1 VDGDKEQV
9 EEGERKRR
17 TTFPQNAHETSEFH
31 KSRSM
36 PDLESMHAAANLGED
51 GVAARPDEFWQES
64 RRNSER
70 ERETQR
76 ERVCVREREKER
88 RSNGSSAFGR
98 PELFPCKFHVRRSC
112 CLHRWYQSPFVMR
125 NLRTFCNHP
134 RAQPG
139 YSNVI
144 FERFPICLQNVI
156 AIPCAS

>member
-1 VDGDKEQV
+1 VSERGEAEAEVDGDKEQV

-76 ERVCVREREKER
+76 ERECVRERERKREDQMVLLP
-88 RSNGSSAFGR
+88 SGDQS
-98 PELFPCKFHVRRSC
+98 CFHANFMFDAAAAC
-112 CLHRWYQSPFVMR
+112 TDGINLH
-125 NLRTFCNHP
+125 L
-134 RAQPG
+134 
-139 YSNVI
+139 
-144 FERFPICLQNVI
+144 
-156 AIPCAS
+156 